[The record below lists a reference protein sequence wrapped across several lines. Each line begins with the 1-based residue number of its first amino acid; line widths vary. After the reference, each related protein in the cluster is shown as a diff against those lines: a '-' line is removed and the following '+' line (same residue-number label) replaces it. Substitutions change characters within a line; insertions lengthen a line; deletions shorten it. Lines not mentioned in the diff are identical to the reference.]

1 MAAQLIHTCSQMI
14 GPGLNTWPIWT
25 NHMTTTYMATSKAGR
40 KGEVS
45 SCVFS
50 FIEPP
55 AGFLLCHWAELGLI
69 RFAKGNRIIK
79 TRLDWSWCI
88 SWAGLSTAW
97 FLNKLWL
104 LVPKKVVESLLY
116 RQPIVSATC
125 VFKRQGA
132 WPASLRL
139 HFHACPL
146 WAGCTVFCLAYEIAC
161 HILTTR
167 SPLLKLMSEFLIL
180 ATKYIMPR
188 TITETL
194 WGIFVLQLSRTEFS
208 RMFHN

>member
-1 MAAQLIHTCSQMI
+1 MSLSRTGINQ
-14 GPGLNTWPIWT
+14 
-25 NHMTTTYMATSKAGR
+25 
-40 KGEVS
+40 
-45 SCVFS
+45 
-50 FIEPP
+50 
-55 AGFLLCHWAELGLI
+55 FLQRESL
-69 RFAKGNRIIK
+69 AKGNRIIK

-132 WPASLRL
+132 WPVSLRL
-139 HFHACPL
+139 HFHSWPL
-146 WAGCTVFCLAYEIAC
+146 LAGCTVFGLAYEIAC
-161 HILTTR
+161 HVLTTS
-167 SPLLKLMSEFLIL
+167 SPLLKLMSEFLVL

-194 WGIFVLQLSRTEFS
+194 WGIFVSQLSRTEFS
-208 RMFHN
+208 RKLPGMLATTTSSWSHVCHCPLTMHSFPLNPDMVPEVFPTKYSEAAN